1 MTFEEKMAQ
10 AFKETFDERSE
21 RLMKVE
27 KKHRF
32 SLAYRLWERK
42 TIRDLRRNRRD
53 EHWTLKRAR
62 YIVAAMTVAIS
73 LSIGGTAYAAVVM
86 IGRYGFEDKIEYSK
100 LLIENHPS
108 DKTSFE
114 EYYGLPEEDD
124 WELTNSYIGKSFTL
138 LNYERGDIKIRF
150 VQEIINNGTMGNIS
164 TDRAEIEPL
173 SLYEENDGFVLDF
186 GNDDTLLCWIY
197 DGYLFILSGNMHK
210 TELIN
215 LAYSTKTV
223 DLQKKF

>member
-138 LNYERGDIKIRF
+138 LNYECGEIKVTF
-150 VQEIINNGTMGNIS
+150 CQNIILDGNMGYIN
-164 TDRAEIEPL
+164 TENTVVEPM
-173 SLYEENDGFVLDF
+173 SLYEENDGFFIRHQGGSCSLYWLY
-186 GNDDTLLCWIY
+186 N
-197 DGYLFILSGNMHK
+197 GYLF
-210 TELIN
+210 ELNGDITKNEAIN
-215 LAYSTKTV
+215 LALSAKIV
-223 DLQKKF
+223 EF